1 MHDFVMNTVKSC
13 DVVVGIEIGA
23 VDMQVGERK

>member
-13 DVVVGIEIGA
+13 HVVVEIEVRA
-23 VDMQVGERK
+23 VGMQVDG